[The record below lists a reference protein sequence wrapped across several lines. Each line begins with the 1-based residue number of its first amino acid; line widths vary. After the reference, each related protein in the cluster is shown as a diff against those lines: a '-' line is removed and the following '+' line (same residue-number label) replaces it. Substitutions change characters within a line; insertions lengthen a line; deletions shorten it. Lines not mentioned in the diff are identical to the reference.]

1 MDTRLSP
8 RLAPDDSQLV
18 TLTLESGYYLLFL
31 PDTGAQ
37 CNVVPLHLYKKAT
50 KDFDL
55 CRVTPVN
62 TAIISYG
69 GTSIP
74 VLGKVH
80 SRVWRG
86 DFRCLLNCNLVESK
100 RVRPIL
106 VIKACLGMNIITYQ
120 DNDQLNRPQASKG
133 GIYTH
138 GVPATSPVSAYQVF
152 KRFPRVFPDGVGALA
167 GEYHMVLDKSARPVQ
182 HPPRR
187 VPSAIRERRREI
199 LEDLEKRKIIAR
211 VTTPTP

>member
-8 RLAPDDSQLV
+8 PLAPDDSQLV

-138 GVPATSPVSAYQVF
+138 GVLATSPVSAYQVF

>member
-8 RLAPDDSQLV
+8 CLAPDDSQLV

-55 CRVTPVN
+55 RRVTPVN

-138 GVPATSPVSAYQVF
+138 GVLATSPVSAYQVF

>member
-18 TLTLESGYYLLFL
+18 TLTLESGYYLLFQ

-37 CNVVPLHLYKKAT
+37 CNV
-50 KDFDL
+50 DL
-55 CRVTPVN
+55 RRVTPVN

-100 RVRPIL
+100 RVRL
-106 VIKACLGMNIITYQ
+106 FWSL
-120 DNDQLNRPQASKG
+120 
-133 GIYTH
+133 
-138 GVPATSPVSAYQVF
+138 
-152 KRFPRVFPDGVGALA
+152 KRAL
-167 GEYHMVLDKSARPVQ
+167 E
-182 HPPRR
+182 
-187 VPSAIRERRREI
+187 
-199 LEDLEKRKIIAR
+199 
-211 VTTPTP
+211 